1 MEEKEKYLNE
11 GAYIH
16 EKGERVLK
24 SLLNFSG
31 IRMVK
36 PADT

>member
-16 EKGERVLK
+16 EKGDKLDHN
-24 SLLNFSG
+24 LNFSG

-36 PADT
+36 RAGT